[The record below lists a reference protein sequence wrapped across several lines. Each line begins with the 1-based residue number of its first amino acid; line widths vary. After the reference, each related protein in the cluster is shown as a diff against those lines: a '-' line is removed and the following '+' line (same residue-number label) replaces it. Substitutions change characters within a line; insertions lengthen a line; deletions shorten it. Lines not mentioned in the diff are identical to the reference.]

1 MIRCENLQAKYGED
15 IIFSNLNLEI
25 PSASFFGIV
34 GESGVG
40 KSTLLRMLAGLHT
53 PTQGSITIN
62 NQTFHPNTKDKKQS
76 IANDI
81 GYIFQDFALFSNLT
95 VWENMEVVQKKKD
108 KKQIEE
114 LLKRFSIY
122 DRKDAFPDNLSGG
135 QKQRL
140 AIARALILQPKILL
154 IDEATSSLDPTLTQQ
169 FMEYMTRL
177 NQNGLTIILI
187 THEIDLVDTYC
198 SHCFKLENGLT

>member
-1 MIRCENLQAKYGED
+1 MIRCENLTGQYGDD
-15 IIFSNLNLEI
+15 IIFSNLSLDI
-25 PSASFFGIV
+25 PTQSFFGIV

-40 KSTLLRMLAGLHT
+40 KSTLLRMLAGLHA
-53 PTQGSITIN
+53 PTEGSITIN
-62 NQTFHPNTKDKKQS
+62 NQTFHPSTKDKKQS

-108 KKQIEE
+108 KKQIES

-122 DRKDAFPDNLSGG
+122 DRKDAYPDNLSGG

-140 AIARALILQPKILL
+140 AIARALILKPKILL
-154 IDEATSSLDPTLTQQ
+154 IDEATSSLDPVLTQQ
-169 FMEYMTRL
+169 FMEYMRDL
-177 NQNGLTIILI
+177 NEKGLTIILI
-187 THEIDLVDTYC
+187 THEIDLVETYC
-198 SHCFKLENGLT
+198 SHCFKLENGTT